1 MAIAGMSSWGL
12 FYILRWVLRTVKT
25 DFEARVTELHSE
37 VTDELKEARSQ
48 ISELKVIVIRLI
60 DRTRLLERE
69 LTDLDS
75 VCRLSFNLPPK
86 GPPRRTR
93 SERREELEEE
103 LRNIGKGDND

>member
-1 MAIAGMSSWGL
+1 MSSWGL
-12 FYILRWVLRTVKT
+12 FYILRWVLRTVKS
-25 DFEARVTELHSE
+25 DF
-37 VTDELKEARSQ
+37 
-48 ISELKVIVIRLI
+48 
-60 DRTRLLERE
+60 DRTRLLEKE

-103 LRNIGKGDND
+103 LRNIGKNNDST